1 VWIGAALLPGAVH
14 ADCQFS
20 SVSDVG
26 FGAYDVFSKLPNR
39 AGVGNLLIKC
49 KGVGHAADVTLS
61 TGQSHSYVARV
72 MRSGNA
78 VLEYNLYTSAART
91 VVWGDGS
98 GGSHV
103 MSAGK
108 NQSTYLSIFGSIPE
122 GQDPAVGNYSDTIL
136 ISVEF

>member
-1 VWIGAALLPGAVH
+1 
-14 ADCQFS
+14 
-20 SVSDVG
+20 
-26 FGAYDVFSKLPNR
+26 
-39 AGVGNLLIKC
+39 
-49 KGVGHAADVTLS
+49 
-61 TGQSHSYVARV
+61 

-108 NQSTYLSIFGSIPE
+108 NQSTNLAIFGNIPE
-122 GQDPAVGNYSDTIL
+122 GQDPEVGSYADTIL